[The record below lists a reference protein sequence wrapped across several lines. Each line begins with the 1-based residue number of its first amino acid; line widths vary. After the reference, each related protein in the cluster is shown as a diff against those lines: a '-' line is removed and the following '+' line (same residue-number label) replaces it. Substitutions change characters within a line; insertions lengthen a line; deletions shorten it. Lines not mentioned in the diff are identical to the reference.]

1 MKHNNNTTAL
11 DWKNGVGFRHFYDNP
26 PCNLMVNG
34 LAMRKSNI
42 DTAQENNDDT
52 SKRIDISIDCYRKLN
67 RAANVSLFLSG
78 DLIKREING
87 LHQLYVPDILSYIG
101 EDVQAA
107 LSELKENGV
116 FDVFIQQEQL
126 SKP

>member
-1 MKHNNNTTAL
+1 MKTNNTNAVPFSEFIDPL
-11 DWKNGVGFRHFYDNP
+11 VNAMLGVNSI
-26 PCNLMVNG
+26 V
-34 LAMRKSNI
+34 K
-42 DTAQENNDDT
+42 ENNDNAA
-52 SKRIDISIDCYRKLN
+52 KRMDISIDCYRKLN